1 MINMISII
9 LNASRDWF
17 DYTRDIVTI
26 VGYLATVGTF
36 LYLFRRDNDKQ
47 KQIDSLAKLAEIS
60 EEHLVLLVRPDL
72 YKNGASTSPHER
84 EIRIDLLN
92 RGEQVNLLEFNS
104 DSPDITLHSKSL
116 PWVLE
121 KGEERLI
128 FAHANGKNPNDC
140 EYAIEVLYEDKLKNQ
155 YKIMITGKGAHVN
168 FGQARMF
175 KHRHET
181 I

>member
-1 MINMISII
+1 MTNMITII
-9 LNASRDWF
+9 LSAGRDWF
-17 DYTRDIVTI
+17 DYTRDIITI
-26 VGYLATVGTF
+26 IGYLATVGTF

-72 YKNGASTSPHER
+72 YKNGASTRPQER
-84 EIRIDLLN
+84 LITIDLLN

-104 DSPDITLHSKSL
+104 NSPDITLLDNSL
-116 PWVLE
+116 PWVIE
-121 KGEERLI
+121 KGAERLI
-128 FAHANGKNPNDC
+128 LAHANGKRPMDC

-155 YKIMITGKGAHVN
+155 YKINITGKGTHVN
-168 FGQARMF
+168 FGQAYMF